1 MRLVVP
7 AVALYLL
14 FVLAAACAMPVNAES
29 WQDLKLLGQRAE
41 RQDKIQESIK
51 YFEKALSLLPRDD
64 YRNRLE
70 IEYSLIDNY
79 KLLKKIE
86 PMFTY
91 LESFQSDLLALQKSA
106 PKQRDPRLDEIIAE
120 VIGLCDS
127 GMKQPYDYRS
137 RVSLGLRLC
146 ETAVRI
152 SDIAFANGASPPRRA
167 NLARAYIATNQMP
180 LALIQMDKLLE
191 RLPKDHNLRQNYELN
206 RACLKAKMGKPEE
219 RERMFEDMKKRRGMA
234 SACEILGKAQ
244 FWAVD
249 YPGSLSTLQKGLTA
263 PNIKKAEKVKLL
275 KALALTQADCGRY
288 SDSEK
293 SLRQIADLLS
303 DNKLDP
309 EYGPTM
315 RSLSQV
321 LKLQNRHAEAEK
333 VYKRGFTDAGDADGE
348 ADFFVTEKDRA
359 KLRSGEN
366 K

>member
-7 AVALYLL
+7 VVAWCCMLVFALPAYS
-14 FVLAAACAMPVNAES
+14 ES

-41 RQDKIQESIK
+41 RQDKLKESIK

-70 IEYSLIDNY
+70 LEYSLIDNY
-79 KLLKKIE
+79 KLLKQID
-86 PMFTY
+86 PMFKY

-106 PKQRDPRLDEIIAE
+106 PKPRDPRIDEIVAE
-120 VIGLCDS
+120 VISLCDS
-127 GMKQPYDYRS
+127 GMMQPYDYKS

-152 SDIAFANGASPPRRA
+152 SDIAFANGASAPRRA
-167 NLARAYIATNQMP
+167 NLARAYIATKQMP
-180 LALIQMDKLLE
+180 LALAQMDKLLE
-191 RLPKDHNLRQNYELN
+191 RLPRDHNLRQNYELN

-219 RERMFEDMKKRRGMA
+219 RERLFEDLKKRRGMA

-249 YPGSLSTLQKGLTA
+249 YPGSLATLQKGLTA
-263 PNIKKAEKVKLL
+263 PNLQKAEKVKLL
-275 KALALTQADCGRY
+275 KALSVTQADCGRY

-293 SLRQIADLLS
+293 SLRQMASLLS

-315 RSLSQV
+315 RNLSQV
-321 LKLQNRHAEAEK
+321 LKLQNRRAEAEK
-333 VYKRGFTDAGDADGE
+333 VYKRGLTDAGDADGE

-359 KLRSGEN
+359 KIRAGVN